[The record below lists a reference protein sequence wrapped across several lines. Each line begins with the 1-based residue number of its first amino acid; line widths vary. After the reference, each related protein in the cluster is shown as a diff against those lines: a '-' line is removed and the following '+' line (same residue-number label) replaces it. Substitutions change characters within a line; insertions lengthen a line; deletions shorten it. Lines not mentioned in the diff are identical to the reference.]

1 MRTILRGSLTLAL
14 LALGSS
20 SAFAQLDVG
29 DSGLAACSQID
40 ALSKAG
46 NYSAAHQ
53 KAEACLQALDQKL
66 QGEVGKLFPQT
77 VAGWTRGNLEQ
88 NTVAGFNNISATYKK
103 AAHSAT
109 VSLTAGNVGGGAVG
123 GLLGGLARMG
133 MQAGQQVKVAG
144 LPASVQTDGTIAV
157 TLDSGAFLTFK
168 SPAFSDQKSA
178 LAGLGDLVNA
188 FPVAQIN
195 KILH

>member
-1 MRTILRGSLTLAL
+1 VRTILRGSLTLTLIL
-14 LALGSS
+14 LGCS

-29 DSGLAACSQID
+29 DGGLAACSQID

-46 NYSAAHQ
+46 NYSASHQ

-66 QGEVGKLFPQT
+66 QGEVGKLFPQA

-109 VSLTAGNVGGGAVG
+109 VSLTAGNVGGGTVG
-123 GLLGGLARMG
+123 GLLGSMARMG

>member
-1 MRTILRGSLTLAL
+1 MRSILRGSLTVAL
-14 LALGSS
+14 LALGCS

-29 DSGLAACSQID
+29 DSGLNTCSQID
-40 ALSKAG
+40 GLSKAG
-46 NYSAAHQ
+46 NYSAARQ
-53 KAEACLQALDQKL
+53 KAEACLQAIDQKM
-66 QGEVGKLFPQT
+66 QSQVGSLFPET
-77 VAGWTRGNLEQ
+77 VAGWARGNLNQ

-103 AAHSAT
+103 AAHST
-109 VSLTAGNVGGGAVG
+109 SVSLMGGSAGGGAIG
-123 GLLGGLARMG
+123 GLLGGMARMG

-168 SPAFSDQKSA
+168 CPDFPDQKSA
-178 LAGLGDLVNA
+178 LAGIGDLVNA

-195 KILH
+195 KALR